1 MESIYPG
8 RKDSVKDDKMQQH
21 HACYI
26 MCVCACPCILFWLCA
41 FCTFRDTNTD
51 MPVSVSACVKPAECE
66 EATFQEAKAQTV
78 KRWA

>member
-1 MESIYPG
+1 
-8 RKDSVKDDKMQQH
+8 
-21 HACYI
+21 
-26 MCVCACPCILFWLCA
+26 MCVCVHVHA
-41 FCTFRDTNTD
+41 FCFGFVHFVHSGPTDTHID

>member
-1 MESIYPG
+1 M
-8 RKDSVKDDKMQQH
+8 KDDKMQQH

-26 MCVCACPCILFWLCA
+26 MCVCACPFICFG
-41 FCTFRDTNTD
+41 FVHFVHSGPTDTHTD